1 VEDSGSAVER
11 LMVSALRKTR
21 VLVVDDSA
29 TSRRMLS
36 GSLRGEP
43 DIEVV
48 AEASD
53 AFAANKLIAQHRP
66 DVITLDIEMP
76 QMDGLAF
83 LRHLMKH
90 QPIPVIIVSSHTP
103 TGSALSLEALRAG
116 AVEVI
121 PKPADPRSVVA
132 LASRLKARIRQLRV
146 SQVHPRPTPRA
157 HATAAAA
164 HLKISQPVS
173 GLIAIGASTGGP
185 QALESLLT
193 QLPADTPPILIVQH
207 MPAPFIRLFADR
219 LNDVCP
225 MRVVMA
231 TDGEPLAAGVAHVAP
246 AGHHL
251 IVEQQGGRLRTG
263 LRRGPPVGHQRP
275 AVDVLFHS
283 LARLRRIPIVGVLLT
298 GMGRDGA
305 DGMVALR
312 RAGQETIAEDESSC
326 VVFGMPREAIARGGA
341 VHVVALNRMAA
352 TIVKCL
358 DRAPKLR

>member
-1 VEDSGSAVER
+1 MASTQ
-11 LMVSALRKTR
+11 RKTR

-36 GSLRGEP
+36 GSLRGAP

-53 AFAANKLIAQHRP
+53 AFTANKLIAQHRP

-83 LRHLMKH
+83 LRHLMKR
-90 QPIPVIIVSSHTP
+90 QPIPVIIISSHTP

-132 LASRLKARIRQLRV
+132 LAGRLKARIRELRA
-146 SQVHPRPTPRA
+146 SQVHLRPTPRG
-157 HATAAAA
+157 HATAGAA
-164 HLKISQPVS
+164 HLTISRPVN

-185 QALESLLT
+185 QALELLLT
-193 QLPADTPPILIVQH
+193 QLPADTPPIVIVQH
-207 MPAPFIRLFADR
+207 MPAPFIRLFAER
-219 LNDVCP
+219 LNEICP
-225 MRVVMA
+225 MRVVIA
-231 TDGEPLAAGVAHVAP
+231 TDGEQLTPGVARVAP

-263 LRRGPPVGHQRP
+263 LHRGPPVGHQRP

-283 LARLRRIPIVGVLLT
+283 LARVRRIPIVGVLLT

-312 RAGQETIAEDESSC
+312 GAGQETIAEDASSC

-341 VHVVALNRMAA
+341 VHVVALEAIAA

-358 DRAPKLR
+358 ERAARTR